1 MVIQKAFKFRIYPNQ
16 EQQAALAVQFGHARF
31 VYNMALTARKSHYFE
46 HGKGLNYN
54 DTAYMLTI
62 IKQFV
67 PWLKEAD
74 SQVLQQSLKD
84 LDRAYI
90 NYFEMV
96 KNGMLPKPQPGQK
109 PRKDGMPLGYPTFKS
124 KYDDQSI
131 RYPQRFEVKGSRIK
145 LPKVGSVRAA
155 FHRPIEGK
163 MKSVTV
169 SKTKSGKFFVSI
181 QCEVEVTDPQPRKGR
196 VGVDLGLK
204 DFVTLSTGEKV
215 QPPKYLRKS
224 ERRLKIRQRR
234 LSRKQKGSNNRAK
247 ARLQVAIQHER
258 VARQRKDFHH
268 QLSHSLVERFGL
280 IAFEDL
286 NVNGMLKNHHLA
298 KSIQDAGWSQFVC
311 FCEYKANWTGGQVQK
326 RDRFFASS
334 KLCSVCGQIN
344 HQLKL
349 SDREWLCT
357 GCGTLHDRDENA
369 ATNVLNGDT
378 VGATEIYA
386 CPKGYPCG
394 MEI

>member
-1 MVIQKAFKFRIYPNQ
+1 MKVKKAFKYRTYPRQ
-16 EQQAALAVQFGHARF
+16 EQKAALAVQFGHARF
-31 VYNMALTARKSHYFE
+31 AYNAALVWRKTYYVE
-46 HGKGLNYN
+46 HSKGLNYN
-54 DTAYMLTI
+54 DTAYMLTTL
-62 IKQFV
+62 KSFL
-67 PWLKEAD
+67 PWLAEAD

-84 LDRAYI
+84 LDRAYE
-90 NYFEMV
+90 NYFRMV
-96 KNGMLPKPQPGQK
+96 REGTLPKLKPGQR
-109 PRKDGMPLGYPTFKS
+109 PRKDGMPLGYPKFKS
-124 KYDDQSI
+124 KYDQQSI
-131 RYPQRFEVKGSRIK
+131 RYPQRFKVNSNEIY
-145 LPKVGSVRAA
+145 LPKIGWVKAV
-155 FHRPIEGK
+155 FHRSIEGK
-163 MKSVTV
+163 MKNVTV

-181 QCEVEVTDPQPRKGR
+181 QCEVEIPDPQPRNGR

-247 ARLQVAIQHER
+247 ARLRVAGQHER
-258 VARQRKDFHH
+258 VANQRRDFHH
-268 QLSHSLVERFGL
+268 QLSHRLVERFGL

-298 KSIQDAGWSQFVC
+298 KSITDAGWGQFVG
-311 FCEYKANWTGGQVQK
+311 FCEYKASQTGGQVQK

-369 ATNVLNGDT
+369 ATNILNGDT
-378 VGATEIYA
+378 GGAPEIYA